1 MSDKPDID
9 AIEARLAAAIPG
21 PWTYIKKVGCV
32 YVEEFAKDGEGG
44 VAEILSYHDAD
55 GEFIAHAPA
64 DIAALLA
71 EVERLQRE
79 RAEWRDR
86 ADALMTEQMTQMRD
100 LTAEVEALRARLTLT
115 PEKIEAAI
123 QARNDYIWRDGGIHA
138 PTESGELRAA
148 LLAAGMTEE
157 ALQ

>member
-1 MSDKPDID
+1 MMSDKPDID
-9 AIEARLAAAIPG
+9 AIKATLAAATPG
-21 PWTYIKKVGCV
+21 PWELVDFPVMFPRVQSIAEDKSNICETWGWAD
-32 YVEEFAKDGEGG
+32 AK
-44 VAEILSYHDAD
+44 
-55 GEFIAHAPA
+55 FIAAAP
-64 DIAALLA
+64 DNIAALLA

-148 LLAAGMTEE
+148 LLAAGMT
-157 ALQ
+157 ADGG